1 MTSARLTSSRLKAA
15 LAVAAITAASLS
27 LGGCVTLFPKTKPA
41 QLYSFG
47 SRVGVTPTPPDLS
60 SEAPVGMLRIT
71 YDFPRA
77 ADKEQILT
85 RAGDG
90 DAYIAGARW
99 IAPAS
104 VLFQEASERAFDTSN
119 PPIRLLQGSDNG
131 IATATLRMEVQTF
144 ETDYPLGWKGSPT
157 VVVRVRTLLFRVND
171 HNPPLEG
178 HFESRKQI
186 EDNRVG
192 EIVAGYDAATADVL
206 DQAVRWTVD
215 HAR

>member
-1 MTSARLTSSRLKAA
+1 MTSMRIKAA
-15 LAVAAITAASLS
+15 LIAGAIATASLG

-47 SRVGVTPTPPDLS
+47 SRVGVTPTPPDT
-60 SEAPVGMLRIT
+60 SEQAPVGMLRVT

-77 ADKEQILT
+77 ADKELILT

-99 IAPAS
+99 VAPAS
-104 VLFQEASERAFDTSN
+104 VLFQEAAERAFETSN
-119 PPIRLLQGSDNG
+119 PPIRLLQGADNG
-131 IATATLRMEVQTF
+131 IATANLRLEVQTF
-144 ETDYPLGWKGSPT
+144 ETDYPLGWKGAPM
-157 VVVRVRTLLFRVND
+157 VVVRARTLLFHAND

-178 HFESRKQI
+178 HFESRKPI
-186 EDNRVG
+186 EENRVG
-192 EIVAGYDAATADVL
+192 QIVAGYDAATADVL
-206 DQAVRWTVD
+206 DQVVRWTAE

>member
-1 MTSARLTSSRLKAA
+1 MISVRFKAG
-15 LAVAAITAASLS
+15 LAVAAISAVSLG

-47 SRVGVTPTPPDLS
+47 SRVGVTPTPADTS
-60 SEAPVGMLRIT
+60 GQAPIAMLRVT

-99 IAPAS
+99 ITPAS
-104 VLFQEASERAFDTSN
+104 VMFQEAAERAFETSN
-119 PPIRLLQGSDNG
+119 PPIRLLQGADNG
-131 IATATLRMEVQTF
+131 IATATLRLEVQTF
-144 ETDYPLGWKGSPT
+144 ETDYPLGFKGAPT
-157 VVVRVRTLLFRVND
+157 VVVRVRTLLFHAGD
-171 HNPPLEG
+171 HSPPLEG
-178 HFESRKQI
+178 RFESRKQV
-186 EDNRVG
+186 EENRVG
-192 EIVAGYDAATADVL
+192 LIVAGYDAATADVL
-206 DQAVRWTVD
+206 DQTVRWTAE